1 MTFLIIMRV
10 VLPPLPSEE
19 ALPSF
24 FLVDE
29 AMRIFRV
36 TIVVDFFFVKELPA
50 ALFSY
55 VMDYWPEWSRCSLGG
70 ELVLWTK
77 AVLLLSKLSNN
88 NKISQDKK

>member
-29 AMRIFRV
+29 AMRILRV
-36 TIVVDFFFVKELPA
+36 TIVVAFFFVKELNA

-55 VMDYWPEWSRCSLGG
+55 VIDYWPDWSRCSLGG

-77 AVLLLSKLSNN
+77 TVLLLSKLSNN